1 LSVEPFLEDRDGI
14 LWIKELAKEF
24 PDTRILI
31 VSRQSERV
39 YADAALHAGA
49 AQGDALYPGERF
61 NYVSIRFFLISI
73 DLFCQI
79 CCYG

>member
-24 PDTRILI
+24 PDTRILM

-39 YADAALHAGA
+39 YAERGA
-49 AQGDALYPGERF
+49 ARRAAQRDVL
-61 NYVSIRFFLISI
+61 
-73 DLFCQI
+73 
-79 CCYG
+79 